1 MGNSSS
7 SEQQNLAT
15 LYNMNQSELQQLRIQ
30 LQKER
35 DTNNRLQQELLTKL
49 KRENEQIRQSVSQTQ
64 YRQVNDFIN
73 NVNSDYN
80 KIDPYKILNLPKNF
94 TEQQLKDSYKR
105 LAIRFHPDRP
115 NGSIHHFKIIS
126 DAYNELSEKLK
137 LEQADKQ
144 YMELKQNSK
153 DFIQRQRS
161 TNMQHKKLSGN
172 FDPIKFNKIFSE
184 NRFETA
190 EDHGYKDWI
199 EQNPLDDSGPKRM
212 TGSFTNQNFNDH
224 FNRNAKNDSQQVVE
238 YKVPQPLY
246 SNSNS
251 NIQELGV
258 DKIKDFS
265 GNGYTDYKKAHS
277 QQRLIDPTKITAR
290 QDFRDINHIKSDRSR
305 VIPLNDQELQLLEE
319 QKRNE
324 EYNQKQRAYNLQKM
338 DNEASKRYDSLHSR
352 MLQNVYN

>member
-115 NGSIHHFKIIS
+115 NGSI
-126 DAYNELSEKLK
+126 
-137 LEQADKQ
+137 
-144 YMELKQNSK
+144 
-153 DFIQRQRS
+153 
-161 TNMQHKKLSGN
+161 
-172 FDPIKFNKIFSE
+172 
-184 NRFETA
+184 
-190 EDHGYKDWI
+190 
-199 EQNPLDDSGPKRM
+199 
-212 TGSFTNQNFNDH
+212 
-224 FNRNAKNDSQQVVE
+224 
-238 YKVPQPLY
+238 
-246 SNSNS
+246 
-251 NIQELGV
+251 
-258 DKIKDFS
+258 
-265 GNGYTDYKKAHS
+265 
-277 QQRLIDPTKITAR
+277 
-290 QDFRDINHIKSDRSR
+290 
-305 VIPLNDQELQLLEE
+305 
-319 QKRNE
+319 
-324 EYNQKQRAYNLQKM
+324 
-338 DNEASKRYDSLHSR
+338 
-352 MLQNVYN
+352 